1 MIGPPTA
8 RPHEGSDRSQFTT
21 LSRRHASLTRKTAET
36 DISLSIDLDGTGS
49 SRIATG
55 VPFFDHMLTLFARHG
70 LFDLDVEA
78 EGDIEV
84 DFHHTVEDVGI
95 VLGQAMRTALGDKAG
110 ITRYGWCYL
119 PMDETLARVAVD
131 LGGRPYLEH
140 QVPDRVE
147 AIRGFSFQL
156 VEEFLRAFAFNL
168 GANVHTA
175 IVYGRDAH
183 HMAEAL
189 FKGLARALDAA
200 TRLDPRV
207 HGVPSTK
214 EVL

>member
-1 MIGPPTA
+1 MSPRT
-8 RPHEGSDRSQFTT
+8 
-21 LSRRHASLTRKTAET
+21 ASLSRKTAET
-36 DISLSIDLDGTGS
+36 EISLSFTVDGSGT
-49 SRIATG
+49 SRVVTG

-70 LFDLDVEA
+70 LFDLTVDA
-78 EGDIEV
+78 RGDIDV
-84 DFHHTVEDVGI
+84 DYHHTVEDVGI
-95 VLGQAMRTALGDKAG
+95 VLGQAMRNALGDKRG

-140 QVPDRVE
+140 RVPDGVE
-147 AIRGFSFQL
+147 AIMGFSFQL

-175 IVYGRDAH
+175 IIYGRDSH

-207 HGVPSTK
+207 EGIPSTK